1 MSPLSHTFSLSLSVS
16 GHACARV
23 LRCMRM
29 HAYLGAGTAND
40 GTNLNNLDASKGGT
54 LSLTDDGRDSGE
66 SSAANLRPDRVHSLL
81 RPSIA
86 QSHVPAV
93 PLSVHNFAEFVLL
106 IEAAS
111 GTLCLADQLA
121 QSGAGEGSGAV
132 DQITV
137 DDARVKYG
145 EAAFSQPRCMQGGVN
160 AGLRSLCRFQCLRQN
175 AHVAQEQENTPRP
188 LTHESQQQEP
198 ATRSSNSPRP
208 NFTPSAHTP

>member
-1 MSPLSHTFSLSLSVS
+1 MR
-16 GHACARV
+16 ARV
-23 LRCMRM
+23 RVLGRMCM
-29 HAYLGAGTAND
+29 HAHLGAGTAND

-145 EAAFSQPRCMQGGVN
+145 EAAFSQPRCMQGDID

-175 AHVAQEQENTPRP
+175 
-188 LTHESQQQEP
+188 
-198 ATRSSNSPRP
+198 
-208 NFTPSAHTP
+208 